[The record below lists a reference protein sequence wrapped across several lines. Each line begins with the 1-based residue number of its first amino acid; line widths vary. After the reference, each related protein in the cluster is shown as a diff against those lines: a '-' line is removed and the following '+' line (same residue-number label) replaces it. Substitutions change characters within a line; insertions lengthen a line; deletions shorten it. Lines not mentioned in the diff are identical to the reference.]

1 MTGVRIGGLA
11 ALGIVM
17 MSGAASADDLHL
29 YDRMWPSVPT
39 ARQLTMGEQLTDAMT
54 ELGNTLGY
62 HLDQLSNDMLALRF
76 DGRQRRA
83 RVKFGM
89 VDSEVAT
96 FAFDSVVHFSDGM
109 AQITAQLDV
118 GIAGHVVHLEL
129 PDIEMLPAEYHG
141 ERGVELRVPLYRYY
155 F

>member
-1 MTGVRIGGLA
+1 MTVRIGGLA
-11 ALGIVM
+11 VAAIVT
-17 MSGAASADDLHL
+17 MSGAAAADDLHL

-54 ELGNTLGY
+54 QLGNTLGY
-62 HLDQLSNDMLALRF
+62 HLDQLSNDMLALQF
-76 DGRQRRA
+76 DGRSRRA

-89 VDSEVAT
+89 IDSDLAT
-96 FAFDSVVHFSDGM
+96 FRFDSVVHFSDGM
-109 AQITAQLDV
+109 ARVTAQLDV
-118 GIAGHVVHLEL
+118 GVAGHVMHLEL
-129 PDIEMLPAEYHG
+129 PDIEMLPTEYHG

>member
-1 MTGVRIGGLA
+1 MTSVRIGGLA
-11 ALGIVM
+11 VAGIMM

-39 ARQLTMGEQLTDAMT
+39 QRQLTMGEQLTDAMT

-83 RVKFGM
+83 RVKFGV
-89 VDSEVAT
+89 VDSELAT
-96 FAFDSVVHFSDGM
+96 FGFDSVVHFSDGM
-109 AQITAQLDV
+109 ARITAQLDL
-118 GIAGHVVHLEL
+118 GIAGHVMHLEL
-129 PDIEMLPAEYHG
+129 PDIEMLPTEYHG
-141 ERGVELRVPLYRYY
+141 ERGVELR
-155 F
+155 